1 MRDLYNLKIHLKLTS
16 YAKLLVLWSVLQHE
30 LYAELESY
38 GQLYLYGYSG
48 NFLGCPQLVLLWSV
62 STWIYAK
69 LKFYGQLNLKS
80 MVNSKFMLNS
90 IVMVWSIAR

>member
-1 MRDLYNLKIHLKLTS
+1 MECS
-16 YAKLLVLWSVLQHE
+16 P
-30 LYAELESY
+30 ELESY

-69 LKFYGQLNLKS
+69 LKIHAKLKFYGQLNLKS